1 MARQSTCKCR
11 LHHMSKWNTEKVT
24 IMTTMKCRLHHTSKW
39 NTEKVTTTMKFR
51 LTNVGLLVV
60 DHSGVG
66 VGQVPQGWQRSQQ
79 FRGMVRVGKHLGSVF
94 KGQIGQINH
103 PQVRTDFHS
112 QRTTAAATA
121 ATAAAAT
128 AAAVHQQRTHGVGDA
143 ATQTMEHGRAIVLEL
158 DGKFIIPWLFQN
170 RRFGAVAPN
179 GF

>member
-11 LHHMSKWNTEKVT
+11 LHHTSKWNTEKVT
-24 IMTTMKCRLHHTSKW
+24 IMTTMKCRLQHMSKW
-39 NTEKVTTTMKFR
+39 NTEKVTTTTKFR

-121 ATAAAAT
+121 A
-128 AAAVHQQRTHGVGDA
+128 AVHQQRTHGVGDA

-158 DGKFIIPWLFQN
+158 DGKFVIPWLFQN